1 MPTPLAKGMFCPSKL
16 KWLSTLRHES
26 PLGPASISTIR
37 SSPSQ
42 PEAVSV
48 GNFINMV
55 PPLGIIIAV
64 SVIAAAGVA
73 AYESP
78 QVQEWLRQSRQKI
91 AMALHSLGDD
101 IHPRST
107 SPRSDASMHEDTSDE
122 AEARRRRARAEIL
135 ERGRIMQESKRQ
147 RRSADKQISRGS
159 FDTLVDQ
166 DGILRKEQEEGA
178 AESSGID
185 RSENQR
191 LFDRQRAT
199 ASNLYKPVDSPIALH
214 QLEPHLEAPQHVP
227 GPFENTYEQEMR
239 TTGHIPLI
247 PTQNVLSSHA
257 SESLIDCTPMSDVP
271 DPDFS
276 VPDSTHLTH
285 PLVDR
290 SEFFS
295 ANASASS
302 HTLSREE
309 NDYYYAHPENP
320 FQQLPPQNTCPIQ
333 LETPSVS
340 SAPSIAGS
348 TDHIGASEFD
358 ESSDGVLSEFD
369 DGIRTP
375 ASAWTE
381 VDSVVGSDAGH

>member
-1 MPTPLAKGMFCPSKL
+1 MA
-16 KWLSTLRHES
+16 
-26 PLGPASISTIR
+26 
-37 SSPSQ
+37 
-42 PEAVSV
+42 
-48 GNFINMV
+48 

-64 SVIAAAGVA
+64 SVLAAAGVA

-122 AEARRRRARAEIL
+122 AEARRRKARAEIL
-135 ERGRIMQESKRQ
+135 ERGQIMQVRKRQ
-147 RRSADKQISRGS
+147 RRSTDKQTNRTSI
-159 FDTLVDQ
+159 DTLVDQ
-166 DGILRKEQEEGA
+166 DGILRKHWEDNV
-178 AESSGID
+178 AESSALD
-185 RSENQR
+185 KSQNQT
-191 LFDRQRAT
+191 LSGRQRG
-199 ASNLYKPVDSPIALH
+199 SGFDLLNESVDSPIALR
-214 QLEPHLEAPQHVP
+214 QLEYRPEPTQQLLD
-227 GPFENTYEQEMR
+227 PFENTYEQEMR
-239 TTGHIPLI
+239 NTWNMPLT

-257 SESLIDCTPMSDVP
+257 SESLIGYTPTSEVP
-271 DPDFS
+271 DPDIS

-285 PLVDR
+285 PLDR
-290 SEFFS
+290 SEYFS

-309 NDYYYAHPENP
+309 DDYYYAHPENP
-320 FQQLPPQNTCPIQ
+320 FQPLPPQNTRPVQ
-333 LETPSVS
+333 LEMPSVS
-340 SAPSIAGS
+340 SAASVAGS

-358 ESSDGVLSEFD
+358 ESSDDVLSEFG

>member
-1 MPTPLAKGMFCPSKL
+1 MA
-16 KWLSTLRHES
+16 
-26 PLGPASISTIR
+26 
-37 SSPSQ
+37 
-42 PEAVSV
+42 
-48 GNFINMV
+48 

-101 IHPRST
+101 IHPRSN

-122 AEARRRRARAEIL
+122 AEARRRRARVEIL
-135 ERGRIMQESKRQ
+135 ERGRIMQEKTRQ
-147 RRSADKQISRGS
+147 RRSGDKQINRGS

-166 DGILRKEQEEGA
+166 DGMLRKEQEEGV

-191 LFDRQRAT
+191 FLDRQRTT
-199 ASNLYKPVDSPIALH
+199 ASTLHKPVDSPIALR
-214 QLEPHLEAPQHVP
+214 QLEPRLEAPQHIP
-227 GPFENTYEQEMR
+227 DPFENTYEQEMR
-239 TTGHIPLI
+239 TTWHMPWI

-257 SESLIDCTPMSDVP
+257 SESLIDYTPTSEVP

-285 PLVDR
+285 PLDR
-290 SEFFS
+290 SEYFS

-320 FQQLPPQNTCPIQ
+320 FQPLPPQNSCPIQ
-333 LETPSVS
+333 LEMPSMS

-358 ESSDGVLSEFD
+358 ESSDGFLSEFD